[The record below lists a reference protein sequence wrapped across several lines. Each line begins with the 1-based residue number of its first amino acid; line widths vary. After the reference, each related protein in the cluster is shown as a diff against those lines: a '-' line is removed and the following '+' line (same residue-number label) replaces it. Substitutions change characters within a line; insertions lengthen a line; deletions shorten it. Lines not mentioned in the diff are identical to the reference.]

1 MNNENEKIIKLLSGI
16 NAAQNEMISAVS
28 HRTGHNAEET
38 AALLRIFDLGSI
50 AKIPADEIP
59 ERLKAEN
66 MVEIKADGSAVLT
79 GKGAIAA
86 KAMSIS
92 REKFSSQLLR
102 DITPEERFIL
112 INVLEKMLK
121 NT

>member
-1 MNNENEKIIKLLSGI
+1 MNNENEKIISLLSKI
-16 NAAQNEMISAVS
+16 NAAQSEMIAAVS
-28 HRTGHNAEET
+28 HRSGHTAEET
-38 AALLRIFDLGSI
+38 AALLQLFDAGNTG
-50 AKIPADEIP
+50 KISADLIP
-59 ERLKAEN
+59 ERLKNEN
-66 MVEIKADGSAVLT
+66 MVEKKADGSAVLT

-102 DITPEERFIL
+102 DITPEERFVL

-121 NT
+121 NI

>member
-1 MNNENEKIIKLLSGI
+1 MNNDNEKIIGLLSKI
-16 NAAQNEMISAVS
+16 NAAQSEMIAAVS
-28 HRTGHNAEET
+28 HRSGHTAEET
-38 AALLRIFDLGSI
+38 AALLQLFDAGSTGRTS
-50 AKIPADEIP
+50 AELIP
-59 ERLKAEN
+59 ERLKKEN
-66 MVEIKADGSAVLT
+66 MVEKKADGSAVLT

-102 DITPEERFIL
+102 DITPEERFVL

-121 NT
+121 NI

>member
-1 MNNENEKIIKLLSGI
+1 M
-16 NAAQNEMISAVS
+16 
-28 HRTGHNAEET
+28 
-38 AALLRIFDLGSI
+38 GSI

-102 DITPEERFIL
+102 DITPEERFVL

>member
-1 MNNENEKIIKLLSGI
+1 MNNENEKIIGLLSKI
-16 NAAQNEMISAVS
+16 NAAQNEMIAAVS
-28 HRTGHNAEET
+28 HRSGHTAEET
-38 AALLRIFDLGSI
+38 AALLQLFDAGNTGR
-50 AKIPADEIP
+50 IPADLIP
-59 ERLKAEN
+59 EKLKKDN
-66 MVEIKADGSAVLT
+66 MVEKKADGSAVLT

-102 DITPEERFIL
+102 DITPEEHFVL

-121 NT
+121 NI

>member
-1 MNNENEKIIKLLSGI
+1 MKNENEKIIGLLSKI
-16 NAAQNEMISAVS
+16 NAAQNEMIAAVS
-28 HRTGHNAEET
+28 HRSGHTAEET
-38 AALLRIFDLGSI
+38 AALLQLFDAGNTGR
-50 AKIPADEIP
+50 IPAELIP
-59 ERLKAEN
+59 ERLKKEN
-66 MVEIKADGSAVLT
+66 MVEKKADGSAVLT

-102 DITPEERFIL
+102 DITPEERFVL

-121 NT
+121 NI

>member
-1 MNNENEKIIKLLSGI
+1 MNNENERIIGLLSKI
-16 NAAQNEMISAVS
+16 NAAQNEMIAAVS
-28 HRTGHNAEET
+28 HRSGHTEEET
-38 AALLRIFDLGSI
+38 AALLQLFDAGNTGR
-50 AKIPADEIP
+50 IPAELIP
-59 ERLKAEN
+59 ERLKKEN
-66 MVEIKADGSAVLT
+66 MVEKKADGSAVLT

-102 DITPEERFIL
+102 DITPEERFVL

-121 NT
+121 NI

>member
-16 NAAQNEMISAVS
+16 N
-28 HRTGHNAEET
+28 
-38 AALLRIFDLGSI
+38 
-50 AKIPADEIP
+50 
-59 ERLKAEN
+59 
-66 MVEIKADGSAVLT
+66 EIKADGSAVLT

-102 DITPEERFIL
+102 DITPEERFVL

>member
-16 NAAQNEMISAVS
+16 NAAQNEMIYAVS

-38 AALLRIFDLGSI
+38 AVLLRIFDLGSI

-102 DITPEERFIL
+102 DITPEERFVL

>member
-1 MNNENEKIIKLLSGI
+1 MNNENEKIISLLSKI
-16 NAAQNEMISAVS
+16 NAAQSEMIASIS
-28 HRTGHNAEET
+28 HRSGHTAEET
-38 AALLRIFDLGSI
+38 AALLQLFDAGNTG
-50 AKIPADEIP
+50 KIPADLIP
-59 ERLKAEN
+59 ERLKNEN
-66 MVEIKADGSAVLT
+66 MVEKKADGSAVLT

-102 DITPEERFIL
+102 DITPEERFVL

-121 NT
+121 NI

>member
-1 MNNENEKIIKLLSGI
+1 M
-16 NAAQNEMISAVS
+16 
-28 HRTGHNAEET
+28 
-38 AALLRIFDLGSI
+38 LLRIFDLGSI

-102 DITPEERFIL
+102 DITPEERFVL

>member
-1 MNNENEKIIKLLSGI
+1 MNNENEKIIGLLSKI
-16 NAAQNEMISAVS
+16 NAAQNEMIAAVS
-28 HRTGHNAEET
+28 HRSGHTAEET
-38 AALLRIFDLGSI
+38 AALLQLFDAGNTGR
-50 AKIPADEIP
+50 IPADHIP
-59 ERLKAEN
+59 ERLKNEN
-66 MVEIKADGSAVLT
+66 MVEKKADGSAVLT

-102 DITPEERFIL
+102 DITPEERFVF

-121 NT
+121 NI

>member
-1 MNNENEKIIKLLSGI
+1 MNNENEKIIGLLSKI
-16 NAAQNEMISAVS
+16 NAAQNEMIAAVS
-28 HRTGHNAEET
+28 HRSGHTAEET
-38 AALLRIFDLGSI
+38 AALLQLFDAGNTGR
-50 AKIPADEIP
+50 IPAELIP
-59 ERLKAEN
+59 ERLKKEN
-66 MVEIKADGSAVLT
+66 MVEKKADGTAVLT

-102 DITPEERFIL
+102 DITPEERFVL

-121 NT
+121 NI

>member
-1 MNNENEKIIKLLSGI
+1 MNNDNEKIIGLLSKI
-16 NAAQNEMISAVS
+16 NAAQNEMIAAVS
-28 HRTGHNAEET
+28 HRSGHTAEET
-38 AALLRIFDLGSI
+38 AALLQLFDAGNTGR
-50 AKIPADEIP
+50 IPAELIP
-59 ERLKAEN
+59 ERLKKEN
-66 MVEIKADGSAVLT
+66 MVEKKADGSAVLT

-102 DITPEERFIL
+102 DITPEERFVL

-121 NT
+121 NI

>member
-1 MNNENEKIIKLLSGI
+1 MNNENEKIISLLSKI
-16 NAAQNEMISAVS
+16 NAAQSEMIVSVS
-28 HRTGHNAEET
+28 HRSGHTAEET
-38 AALLRIFDLGSI
+38 AALLQLFDAGNTG
-50 AKIPADEIP
+50 KIPADLIP
-59 ERLKAEN
+59 ERLKNEN
-66 MVEIKADGSAVLT
+66 MVEKKADGSAVLT

-102 DITPEERFIL
+102 DITPEERFVL

-121 NT
+121 NI

>member
-102 DITPEERFIL
+102 DITPEERFVL

>member
-1 MNNENEKIIKLLSGI
+1 MNNENEKIIGLLSKI
-16 NAAQNEMISAVS
+16 NAAQNEMIAAVS
-28 HRTGHNAEET
+28 HRSGHTAEET
-38 AALLRIFDLGSI
+38 AALLQLFDAGNTGR
-50 AKIPADEIP
+50 IPAELIP
-59 ERLKAEN
+59 ERLKNEN
-66 MVEIKADGSAVLT
+66 MVEKKADGSAVLT

-102 DITPEERFIL
+102 DITPEERFVL

-121 NT
+121 NI

>member
-1 MNNENEKIIKLLSGI
+1 MNNENEKIISLLSKI
-16 NAAQNEMISAVS
+16 NAAQSEIIAAVS
-28 HRTGHNAEET
+28 HRSGHTAEET
-38 AALLRIFDLGSI
+38 AALLQLFDAGNTGRISADL
-50 AKIPADEIP
+50 IP
-59 ERLKAEN
+59 ERLKNEN
-66 MVEIKADGSAVLT
+66 MVEKRADGSAVLT

-102 DITPEERFIL
+102 DITPEERFVL

-121 NT
+121 NI

>member
-1 MNNENEKIIKLLSGI
+1 MNNENEKIIGLLSKI
-16 NAAQNEMISAVS
+16 NAAQNEMIAAVS
-28 HRTGHNAEET
+28 HRSGHTAEET
-38 AALLRIFDLGSI
+38 AALLQLFDAGNTGR
-50 AKIPADEIP
+50 IPADHIP
-59 ERLKAEN
+59 ERLKNEN
-66 MVEIKADGSAVLT
+66 MVEKKADGSAVLT

-102 DITPEERFIL
+102 DITPEERFVL

-121 NT
+121 NI

>member
-1 MNNENEKIIKLLSGI
+1 MNNENEKIIGLLSKI
-16 NAAQNEMISAVS
+16 NAAQNEMIAAVS
-28 HRTGHNAEET
+28 HRSGHTAEET
-38 AALLRIFDLGSI
+38 AALLQLFDAGNTGR
-50 AKIPADEIP
+50 IPADHIP
-59 ERLKAEN
+59 ERLKKEN
-66 MVEIKADGSAVLT
+66 MVEKKADGSAVLT

-102 DITPEERFIL
+102 DITPEERFVL

-121 NT
+121 NI

>member
-38 AALLRIFDLGSI
+38 AVLLRIFDLGSI

-66 MVEIKADGSAVLT
+66 RVGIKADGSAVLT

-102 DITPEERFIL
+102 DITPEERFVL

>member
-1 MNNENEKIIKLLSGI
+1 MNNENEKIIGLLSKI
-16 NAAQNEMISAVS
+16 NAAQNEMIAAVS
-28 HRTGHNAEET
+28 HRSGHTAEET
-38 AALLRIFDLGSI
+38 AAILQLFDAGNTGR
-50 AKIPADEIP
+50 IPADLIP
-59 ERLKAEN
+59 EKLKNEN
-66 MVEIKADGSAVLT
+66 MVEKKADGSAVLT

-102 DITPEERFIL
+102 DITPEERFVL

-121 NT
+121 NI

>member
-28 HRTGHNAEET
+28 HRSGHNAEET

-102 DITPEERFIL
+102 DITPEERFVL

>member
-38 AALLRIFDLGSI
+38 TVLLRIFDLGSI

-102 DITPEERFIL
+102 DITPEERFVL

>member
-16 NAAQNEMISAVS
+16 NTAQNEMISAVS

-102 DITPEERFIL
+102 DITPEERFVL

>member
-1 MNNENEKIIKLLSGI
+1 MNNENEKIISLLSKI
-16 NAAQNEMISAVS
+16 NAAQSEMIAAVS
-28 HRTGHNAEET
+28 HRSGHTAEET
-38 AALLRIFDLGSI
+38 AALLQLFDAGNTGRITAGI
-50 AKIPADEIP
+50 IPG
-59 ERLKAEN
+59 RLKN
-66 MVEIKADGSAVLT
+66 DNLVEIKADGSAVLT

-102 DITPEERFIL
+102 DITPEERFVL

-121 NT
+121 NI